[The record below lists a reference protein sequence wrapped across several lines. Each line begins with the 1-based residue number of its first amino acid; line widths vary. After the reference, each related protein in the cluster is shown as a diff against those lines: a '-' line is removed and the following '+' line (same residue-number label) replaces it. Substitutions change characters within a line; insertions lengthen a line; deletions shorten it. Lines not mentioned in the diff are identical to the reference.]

1 MAATTRAVTAA
12 RRASGAPV
20 APGGMYAGRAAAPA
34 ATILGTLRL
43 AGQRRNVS
51 LARAFVATRL
61 GAGHPYLDEA
71 VLLCSELVT
80 NAILHT
86 GSGRPWGVVVVTLLE
101 TGDGIQLEVTDEGSD
116 GVPVVRDEVFAP
128 DGHGL
133 FLVEQLAAGWG
144 YRRDGQ
150 VTTVWCRLAG

>member
-1 MAATTRAVTAA
+1 MAVPTRAVTAA
-12 RRASGAPV
+12 RCASGVPA
-20 APGGMYAGRAAAPA
+20 APGGASAGRAAAPA
-34 ATILGTLRL
+34 ATVLGILRL

-51 LARAFVATRL
+51 LARAFVASRL
-61 GAGHPYLDEA
+61 GAGHPCLDEA

-80 NAILHT
+80 NAVLHT
-86 GSGRPWGVVVVTLLE
+86 GSGQPGGVVMVTLLDV
-101 TGDGIQLEVTDEGSD
+101 GDGVQLEVTDEGSAA
-116 GVPVVRDEVFAP
+116 VPVVRDEVFAS